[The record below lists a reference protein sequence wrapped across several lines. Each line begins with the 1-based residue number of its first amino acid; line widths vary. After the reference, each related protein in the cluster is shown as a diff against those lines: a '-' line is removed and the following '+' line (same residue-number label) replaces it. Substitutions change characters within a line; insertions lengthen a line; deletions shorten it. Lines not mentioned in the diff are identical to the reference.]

1 MSPVTQVSE
10 NLGQKY
16 EKKQQL
22 PLRLAWTMTIQKSQ
36 GLTDNKAWVDLGK
49 SEKT

>member
-16 EKKQQL
+16 EKQQL

-49 SEKT
+49 LEKT